1 MPGVE
6 AHPRPR
12 AVPPC
17 IGCRELDPRCVLLSA
32 PWRRSHAGLRG
43 GDDDEARRAADE
55 IMEIDPEFRLSTYA
69 KKHVYKDAGKIAGIV
84 EALRSAGLPD

>member
-1 MPGVE
+1 MGF
-6 AHPRPR
+6 
-12 AVPPC
+12 
-17 IGCRELDPRCVLLSA
+17 SQFQ
-32 PWRRSHAGLRG
+32 
-43 GDDDEARRAADE
+43 DEFTRRAADE